1 MNDFDKEIFTNH
13 SPTHIIGIDEAG
25 RGCLA
30 GPVVSASFIMPKNF
44 INIYKGAT
52 DSKKLTPTKREKI
65 FRQIIANPKNFGV
78 GFSCNREIDK
88 INILNAT
95 FLSMKRSHQKFSKIS
110 GTLTLVDGNH
120 KIRGVNINQMPVIKG
135 DSKSLAIGLASI
147 VAKVTR
153 DRYMLILDKMYPE
166 YGFAGHKG
174 YPSKSHIEAIKKYG
188 ICPAHRTSYA
198 PIKKYLANLEPEG
211 EYEPEFF

>member
-1 MNDFDKEIFTNH
+1 MNEFDKEIFTKH

-30 GPVVSASFIMPKNF
+30 GPVVSASFIMTKNF
-44 INIYKGAT
+44 LNIYKDAT
-52 DSKKLTPTKREKI
+52 DSKKLTSAKREKI
-65 FRQIIANPKNFGV
+65 FRQLIQNPESFGV
-78 GFSCNREIDK
+78 GFACNKEIDK

-95 FLSMKRSHQKFSKIS
+95 FLSMKRSYKKFEQIKD
-110 GTLTLVDGNH
+110 TLTLIDGNH
-120 KIRGVNINQMPVIKG
+120 KIRNFEINQIPVIKG

-153 DRYMLILDKMYPE
+153 DRYMQILDKMYPE

-174 YPSKSHIEAIKKYG
+174 YPSKSHIEAIRKHG
-188 ICPAHRTSYA
+188 ICPAHRTTYK
-198 PIKKYLANLEPEG
+198 PVREILNEQDIQDRDW
-211 EYEPEFF
+211 